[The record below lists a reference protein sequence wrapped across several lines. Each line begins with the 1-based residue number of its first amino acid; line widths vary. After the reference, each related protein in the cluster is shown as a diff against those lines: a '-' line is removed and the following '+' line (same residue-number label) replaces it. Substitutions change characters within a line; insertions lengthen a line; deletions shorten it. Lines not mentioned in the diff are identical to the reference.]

1 MLNQLWVNHLL
12 GSLEPSCQLMPWLS
26 VLARAGVDTYSGNR
40 SVYSYFLIG
49 AAGITSNVGSL
60 TEEVI

>member
-1 MLNQLWVNHLL
+1 
-12 GSLEPSCQLMPWLS
+12 MPWLS